1 MSTIRR
7 IIKLIPLMYGSYK
20 LLLSVIERTRIGE
33 KSTLEIFSSIHKK
46 NSWKGKESVS
56 GRGSDLH
63 QTRNIIIALPG
74 IFRDLKI
81 RSLLDIPCGDFHWMS
96 NVPMEGVDYT
106 GADIVPGIIQQN
118 SKAHSNTSRT
128 FIVKNLIAEDLPAA
142 DLVFCRDCLVHLSFT
157 DIQSAIRNLCRSGAR
172 YLLTTT
178 FTERT
183 ENSNI
188 VTGQWRPINLA
199 LPPFSFPPPLQVI
212 TEGCEEYGN
221 EFADKSLAL
230 WTVES
235 LQGITFV
242 NGPDVP

>member
-1 MSTIRR
+1 MASFRHLMKSIPFVCAGYKAFRR
-7 IIKLIPLMYGSYK
+7 ALPQRHLK
-20 LLLSVIERTRIGE
+20 GE
-33 KSTLEIFSSIHKK
+33 GASEIFSDIHKN

-63 QTRNIIIALPG
+63 QTRNIIALPG

-118 SKAHSNTSRT
+118 SKAHSSTSRT

-142 DLVFCRDCLVHLSFT
+142 DLVFCRDCLVYLFFT

-183 ENSNI
+183 ENSDI

>member
-1 MSTIRR
+1 
-7 IIKLIPLMYGSYK
+7 
-20 LLLSVIERTRIGE
+20 
-33 KSTLEIFSSIHKK
+33 
-46 NSWKGKESVS
+46 
-56 GRGSDLH
+56 
-63 QTRNIIIALPG
+63 
-74 IFRDLKI
+74 
-81 RSLLDIPCGDFHWMS
+81 
-96 NVPMEGVDYT
+96 MEGVDYT
-106 GADIVPGIIQQN
+106 GADIVLGVIQQN
-118 SKAHSNTSRT
+118 SKDHSSTSRT

-183 ENSNI
+183 ENSDI
-188 VTGQWRPINLA
+188 VTDQWRPINLA
-199 LPPFSFPPPLQVI
+199 LPPFSFPPTLQVI